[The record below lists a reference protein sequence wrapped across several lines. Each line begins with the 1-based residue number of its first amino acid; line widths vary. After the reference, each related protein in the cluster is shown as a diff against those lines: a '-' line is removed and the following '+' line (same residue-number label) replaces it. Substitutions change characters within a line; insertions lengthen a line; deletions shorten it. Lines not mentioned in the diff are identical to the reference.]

1 MIKALVM
8 DVDGTLTD
16 GGIFMGNTG
25 ELMKRFHVR
34 DGYGIHDMLPRMGIL
49 PIILTGR
56 ESDIV
61 YKRCSELGIKYIIQG
76 SKDKAVD
83 LKTILL
89 KERVSM
95 KEAAYIGDD
104 LNDLEC
110 MKQTGL
116 IGCPNDAVF
125 EIKKIADY
133 VCNAAGGNGAVRE
146 FIEWIG
152 KNT

>member
-16 GGIFMGNTG
+16 GGIFIGNMG

-34 DGYGIHDMLPRMGIL
+34 DGYGIHDMLPRMGII

-61 YKRCSELGIKYIIQG
+61 YKRCSELGIKYIVQG
-76 SKDKAVD
+76 SKNKIAD

-89 KERVSM
+89 KVRVSL
-95 KEAAYIGDD
+95 KETAYIGDD

-110 MKQTGL
+110 MKQTGV
-116 IGCPNDAVF
+116 IGCPNDAVP

-133 VCNAAGGNGAVRE
+133 VCNSVGGNGAVRE
-146 FIEWIG
+146 FIEWIE